1 MLNKN
6 SIWYDNWLQ
15 LRKNKSAMIGLGI
28 ILFFILVA
36 IAAPFAAPY
45 DPLAQNIDNRL
56 SPPGTN
62 SYIFGSDDF
71 GRDILSRIMYGARI
85 SLLIGTISVGIS
97 LLFGLLFGLF
107 SGYFGGW
114 LDHLVMRSMDIL
126 LAFPYI
132 LLAIVIVAAL
142 GPSLPN
148 AMIAIGII
156 GIPQYARIIRSSV
169 LAEKEADYVTAERAL
184 GASDMELIFKS
195 ILPNCLGP
203 LIVQTTLGYAN
214 AIIFS
219 AALSFL
225 GLGAL
230 PPTPEWGLMVSSAR
244 EYVATAWW
252 VVTFPGIAI
261 LLSVLGFNLLG
272 DGLRDALDP
281 RLKS

>member
-1 MLNKN
+1 MLTKN
-6 SIWYDNWLQ
+6 SIWYENWLQ
-15 LRKNKSAMIGLGI
+15 LKKNKSAMIGLGI
-28 ILFFILVA
+28 ILFFIL
-36 IAAPFAAPY
+36 IAFAAPLTAPF
-45 DPLAQNIDNRL
+45 DPLEQDIDKRL

-62 SYIFGSDDF
+62 GYILGSDDF

-97 LLFGLLFGLF
+97 LFFGLLFGLF
-107 SGYFGGW
+107 SGYYGGW

-252 VVTFPGIAI
+252 VVTYPGVAI

>member
-1 MLNKN
+1 MLTKN
-6 SIWYDNWLQ
+6 TIWYENWLQ
-15 LRKNKSAMIGLGI
+15 LKKNKSAMIGLSI
-28 ILFFILVA
+28 ILFFIVLA
-36 IAAPFAAPY
+36 IAAPLTAPF
-45 DPLAQNIDNRL
+45 DPLAQNIDKRL
-56 SPPGTN
+56 SSPGTN
-62 SYIFGSDDF
+62 GYLFGSDDF

-97 LLFGLLFGLF
+97 LFFGLMFGLF
-107 SGYFGGW
+107 SGYYGGW
-114 LDHLVMRSMDIL
+114 LDHIVMRVMDIL

-184 GASDMELIFKS
+184 GASDFDLIFKS

-230 PPTPEWGLMVSSAR
+230 PPIPEWGLMVSSAR

>member
-1 MLNKN
+1 MLTKN
-6 SIWYDNWLQ
+6 SIWYENWLQ

-28 ILFFILVA
+28 ILFFIL
-36 IAAPFAAPY
+36 IAFAAPLTAPF
-45 DPLAQNIDNRL
+45 DPLAQDIDKRL

-62 SYIFGSDDF
+62 GYFLGSDDF

-85 SLLIGTISVGIS
+85 SLLIGTISVSIS
-97 LLFGLLFGLF
+97 LFFGLMFGLF
-107 SGYFGGW
+107 SGYYGGW

-252 VVTFPGIAI
+252 VVTYPGVAI

>member
-1 MLNKN
+1 MLTKN
-6 SIWYDNWLQ
+6 SIWYENWLQ
-15 LRKNKSAMIGLGI
+15 LKKNKSAMIGLGI
-28 ILFFILVA
+28 ILFFIL
-36 IAAPFAAPY
+36 IAFAAPLTAPF
-45 DPLAQNIDNRL
+45 DPLAQDIDKRL

-62 SYIFGSDDF
+62 GYLLGSDDF

-97 LLFGLLFGLF
+97 LFFGLIFGLF
-107 SGYFGGW
+107 SGYYGGW

-169 LAEKEADYVTAERAL
+169 LAEKEADYVTAERAI

-252 VVTFPGIAI
+252 VVTYPGVAI

>member
-1 MLNKN
+1 MINKN

-15 LRKNKSAMIGLGI
+15 LKKNKSAMIGLGI
-28 ILFFILVA
+28 ILFFIILA
-36 IAAPFAAPY
+36 ILAPVIAPF
-45 DPLAQNIDNRL
+45 DPLAQDIDKRL
-56 SPPGTN
+56 SPPATN
-62 SYIFGSDDF
+62 GYLFGSDDF
-71 GRDILSRIMYGARI
+71 GRDILSRIMFGARI

-97 LLFGLLFGLF
+97 LFFGLIFGMF
-107 SGYFGGW
+107 SGYYGGW
-114 LDHLVMRSMDIL
+114 LDHIVMRSMDLL

-169 LAEKEADYVTAERAL
+169 LAEKESDYVTAERAL

-252 VVTFPGIAI
+252 VVTFPGLAI
-261 LLSVLGFNLLG
+261 LFSVLGFNLLG

>member
-1 MLNKN
+1 
-6 SIWYDNWLQ
+6 
-15 LRKNKSAMIGLGI
+15 
-28 ILFFILVA
+28 
-36 IAAPFAAPY
+36 
-45 DPLAQNIDNRL
+45 
-56 SPPGTN
+56 
-62 SYIFGSDDF
+62 
-71 GRDILSRIMYGARI
+71 
-85 SLLIGTISVGIS
+85 
-97 LLFGLLFGLF
+97 
-107 SGYFGGW
+107 
-114 LDHLVMRSMDIL
+114 
-126 LAFPYI
+126 
-132 LLAIVIVAAL
+132 
-142 GPSLPN
+142 
-148 AMIAIGII
+148 MIAIGII

-184 GASDMELIFKS
+184 GTSDMELIFKS

-252 VVTFPGIAI
+252 VVTYPGVAI

>member
-1 MLNKN
+1 M
-6 SIWYDNWLQ
+6 
-15 LRKNKSAMIGLGI
+15 
-28 ILFFILVA
+28 
-36 IAAPFAAPY
+36 
-45 DPLAQNIDNRL
+45 
-56 SPPGTN
+56 
-62 SYIFGSDDF
+62 
-71 GRDILSRIMYGARI
+71 
-85 SLLIGTISVGIS
+85 
-97 LLFGLLFGLF
+97 FGLF
-107 SGYFGGW
+107 SGYYGGW

-184 GASDMELIFKS
+184 GTSDMELIFKS

-230 PPTPEWGLMVSSAR
+230 PPTPEWG
-244 EYVATAWW
+244 
-252 VVTFPGIAI
+252 
-261 LLSVLGFNLLG
+261 
-272 DGLRDALDP
+272 
-281 RLKS
+281 